1 MMDCKKRNMK
11 AFIFTL
17 DAVFALVVASAG
29 VSVLLYGP
37 LANQS
42 TYASSPTQAY
52 GLMQGMLQ
60 TSVASAP
67 GSSYIGALDPYPNVS
82 TMSWPQYGHDAQL
95 SSGSGAALQVPYLLY
110 TYSTP
115 ANMLPSAVA
124 DGGFVYVAAGNK
136 VYMIN
141 ATTGTLRSS
150 LPAGNGASVVGVPAI
165 YKSVLLFA
173 NASNYVRG
181 INVYNSVQQWNF
193 SAGNSVITPLEI
205 ENNYLVFGTTNGFY
219 LLNPINGTLIAY
231 ANMLAPARAPA
242 YVNGEY
248 LVSTDFPS
256 SQNRL
261 YSYVLAGGALSSVWN
276 VPLTSLPTT
285 SPSVLSNTVGV
296 GSGNSMY
303 ILTIGGNMIA
313 TSVGLGSPTLGVSAY
328 KGGYYLQTGTGLYN
342 FGTNGNI
349 ISSEPIPTTLL
360 QNSTASE
367 SQSYVYV
374 VAGGNFRGYGN
385 NLGKLLW
392 NVSLQGSYLPGYSS
406 VALAYGNAYIPD
418 GNVLYAF
425 GTYKPQPND
434 NMLQTLAS
442 MYLNGQGGY
451 ANYLLGSVYNS
462 SNAGIFINRSYAP
475 TLSMANFNGA
485 NSYISTGISGL
496 PLGNSARSV
505 FAWIYWEGPS
515 TSSRSTV
522 YGYGNYQGGTGEGAA
537 LEIVPS
543 GNAGKLYFESDILNA
558 ADSKNLV
565 PINRW
570 VFVGYTYA
578 AGSSNTMTFYVGG
591 QNFTL
596 SMGGQLNTQLPAT
609 DQANIGKD
617 SGGISYNFNGMIA
630 DVQVYNISL
639 NRQQVIQ
646 LYQGGAFGM
655 PINSRN
661 LKLWMPLE
669 GNPSDLSG
677 ATNIGTPYSISYS
690 ASNYAPPR
698 LLNAYQVSRVSV
710 PLALTAN
717 GVSRIYNVSVVTWR

>member
-29 VSVLLYGP
+29 ISILLYGT

-42 TYASSPTQAY
+42 TYTSSPTQAY

-60 TSVASAP
+60 TSVVSAS
-67 GSSYIGALDPYPNVS
+67 GSSYIGSLVPYQNVS
-82 TMSWPQYGHDAQL
+82 TSSWPQYGHDAQL
-95 SSGSGAALQVPYLLY
+95 SSGVGAALQTPYLLY
-110 TYSTP
+110 AYTAP
-115 ANMLPSAVA
+115 ANILPSVVV
-124 DGGFVYVAAGNK
+124 DGGFVYAAAGNK
-136 VYMIN
+136 IYMIN
-141 ATTGTLRSS
+141 ATTGALRSS

-165 YKSVLLFA
+165 YKSILLFA

-181 INVYNSVQQWNF
+181 INVYNSVEQWNF
-193 SAGNSVITPLEI
+193 STGPGNTVITPLEI
-205 ENNYLVFGTTNGFY
+205 ENNYLAFGTTNGFY
-219 LLNPINGTLIAY
+219 LLNPVNGTLVAY

-242 YVNGEY
+242 YANGEY

-261 YSYVLAGGALSSVWN
+261 YSYVFAGNALSSVWN

-285 SPSVLSNTVGV
+285 SPSVLANTVGV
-296 GSGNSMY
+296 GSGNSIY
-303 ILTIGGNMIA
+303 ILTIGGSMVAISA
-313 TSVGLGSPTLGVSAY
+313 GLGSTALGVSAY
-328 KGGYYLQTGTGLYN
+328 KGGYYVQTATGLYN
-342 FGTNGNI
+342 FATNGNM
-349 ISSEPIPTTLL
+349 ISSQPTPATL

-367 SQSYVYV
+367 SQSDVYV
-374 VAGGNFRGYGN
+374 VAGGDFRGYGN
-385 NLGKLLW
+385 MLGRLLW
-392 NVSLQGSYLPGYSS
+392 NVSLQGNYLPGYSS

-425 GTYKPQPND
+425 GAYKPQPND

-475 TLSMANFNGA
+475 DLETAQFNGV
-485 NSYISTGISGL
+485 NSYISTGTAGL
-496 PLGNSARSV
+496 PLGSSPRSV
-505 FAWIYWEGPS
+505 FAW
-515 TSSRSTV
+515 V
-522 YGYGNYQGGTGEGAA
+522 YPTAIGTNVIFCYGTIAPQELSQLAMIGGYPRFGIDGYGVTGNYIMSPNQW
-537 LEIVPS
+537 
-543 GNAGKLYFESDILNA
+543 Y
-558 ADSKNLV
+558 
-565 PINRW
+565 
-570 VFVGYTYA
+570 FVGYTYA
-578 AGSSNTMTFYVGG
+578 GSNGIVTVYLNGQSTSGSLGALASTVLSATDPSNIGEQSSN
-591 QNFTL
+591 
-596 SMGGQLNTQLPAT
+596 
-609 DQANIGKD
+609 
-617 SGGISYNFNGMIA
+617 NGYFWPGSIA

-639 NRQQVIQ
+639 SQQQVMQ

-655 PINSRN
+655 PVNTKN
-661 LKLWMPLE
+661 LKLWMPLD

-677 ATNIGTPYSISYS
+677 ATNTGAPYGISYS

-698 LLNAYQVSRVSV
+698 LLNAYQVSRASI

-717 GVSRIYNVSVVTWR
+717 GVSRIYNVSVVTWH